1 MVCFAV
7 ASPRANSQRY
17 GGYPCTRQAMR
28 CTGISTS
35 TRSSATAQ
43 ACTLHT
49 PAHTSSRNA
58 NRYWPCVWV
67 RYPTLN
73 TKLVSGGSAGADPP
87 LQSSIDMYKGFVRV
101 SFFFLPLFVIKTKLL
116 SVYHHPYYGI
126 DHLWPGLAPAIYT
139 SISDSRTP
147 CPCHGIRDVFF
158 ICPKDGIRDV
168 L

>member
-1 MVCFAV
+1 M
-7 ASPRANSQRY
+7 
-17 GGYPCTRQAMR
+17 
-28 CTGISTS
+28 
-35 TRSSATAQ
+35 
-43 ACTLHT
+43 
-49 PAHTSSRNA
+49 
-58 NRYWPCVWV
+58 WV

-73 TKLVSGGSAGADPP
+73 TKLVSCGSAEADPQ

-147 CPCHGIRDVFF
+147 CPCHGIRDVFYLPERRNQRCF
-158 ICPKDGIRDV
+158 IRQAKVNFLNIYRKITEKHDFSAQYRAKIAYKNITKKPCKTRFFVVYTSGQNGFERRRTSGRT
-168 L
+168 